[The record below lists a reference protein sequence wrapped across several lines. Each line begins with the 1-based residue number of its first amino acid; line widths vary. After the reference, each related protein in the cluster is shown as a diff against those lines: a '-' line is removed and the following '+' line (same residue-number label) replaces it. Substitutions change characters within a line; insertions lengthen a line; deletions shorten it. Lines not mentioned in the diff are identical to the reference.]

1 MDDLTPVKGPTSP
14 FEGRSAKVIA
24 VIVIGILVAIIKPW
38 GTTTPV
44 PLARATAAPTA
55 VAATPRAGSP
65 TPFDAFA
72 GYDHELFGIYE
83 PEPRWELWPAGY
95 LVSFGY
101 AIRIGSTGT
110 ETSPPSTAP
119 GASASPDR
127 PVASPADTPTPPAK
141 PGAQEPNWP
150 ATITITDGNHLGLI
164 GVNTPL
170 GYKVTSIGIARVRPD
185 GADQPLQVVTPESQ
199 WPDHFTV
206 IGLAEGTGHETIE
219 NWPAGQYR
227 LDLSFEPG
235 PIDRS
240 ISIVVSA
247 SSPADGQAGSSPS
260 DPPASPSPYA
270 P

>member
-24 VIVIGILVAIIKPW
+24 VIVIGILVALIKPW

-44 PLARATAAPTA
+44 PLARASAAPTA
-55 VAATPRAGSP
+55 VAVTPRPGSP

-101 AIRIGSTGT
+101 AIRIGSTDT
-110 ETSPPSTAP
+110 ETSPPPSAP
-119 GASASPDR
+119 GASASPGR
-127 PVASPADTPTPPAK
+127 PVASPSKTAAPASDG
-141 PGAQEPNWP
+141 PHWP
-150 ATITITDGNHLGLI
+150 ATITIAEGNNLGLI
-164 GVNTPL
+164 GINTPL
-170 GYKVTSIGIARVRPD
+170 GYDIASVAIVRMKTD
-185 GADQPLQVVTPESQ
+185 GSEQPLDVVKPQSQ
-199 WPDHFTV
+199 WPSHFTV
-206 IGLAEGTGHETIE
+206 IGIADDGGRDAIE

-235 PIDRS
+235 AISRS
-240 ISIVVSA
+240 IAISVSEP
-247 SSPADGQAGSSPS
+247 SPADGQA
-260 DPPASPSPYA
+260 SPSPSERPATSASTA

>member
-1 MDDLTPVKGPTSP
+1 MDDLTPVKGPASP

-24 VIVIGILVAIIKPW
+24 VIVIGILVALIKPW

-44 PLARATAAPTA
+44 PLARATAAPTT

-110 ETSPPSTAP
+110 ETSPPPTAP

-127 PVASPADTPTPPAK
+127 PVATPARTAR
-141 PGAQEPNWP
+141 PGTEEPNWP

-170 GYKVTSIGIARVRPD
+170 GYKITSIGIARRGPD
-185 GADQPLQVVTPESQ
+185 GSDQPLEVVTPESQ

-206 IGLAEGTGHETIE
+206 IGLADGTGHETIE

-235 PIDRS
+235 AIRRS
-240 ISIVVSA
+240 IAVVVSA
-247 SSPADGQAGSSPS
+247 SSPADGGPSSAPSARPGSS
-260 DPPASPSPYA
+260 A
-270 P
+270 PVAP

>member
-24 VIVIGILVAIIKPW
+24 VIVIGILVALIKPW

-55 VAATPRAGSP
+55 AATPRAGSP

-101 AIRIGSTGT
+101 AIRIGSTGA
-110 ETSPPSTAP
+110 ESSQPPAP
-119 GASASPDR
+119 PAASASPSR
-127 PVASPADTPTPPAK
+127 PVATPVTTAK
-141 PGAQEPNWP
+141 PGTEEPNWP
-150 ATITITDGNHLGLI
+150 ATITIADGNHLGLI
-164 GVNTPL
+164 GVNMPL
-170 GYKVTSIGIARVRPD
+170 GYRIGSVAIVRVQ
-185 GADQPLQVVTPESQ
+185 ADDSEQSLDVAEVASQ
-199 WPDHFTV
+199 WPSHFRV
-206 IGLAEGTGHETIE
+206 FGLADGSGGEVVA

-235 PIDRS
+235 AINRS
-240 ISIVVSA
+240 IAIVVSV
-247 SSPADGQAGSSPS
+247 SSPADAEASSAPS
-260 DPPASPSPYA
+260 ERPASPSPA
-270 P
+270 DP